1 MRNLILRPTIERR
14 GGKVIPTHRWKRPPK
29 APEEVRR
36 LINARFFPQGS
47 MEEAQRALNALA
59 VRRGVPGWVLG
70 ARRLPQTL
78 RGLGDHV
85 LWKVLAETPIVI
97 GGSHPHYNHRSRR
110 IYIPSRVP
118 ILTRIFDGV
127 RTPEEWIRK
136 HIPYAAGREGE
147 LVVLHEA
154 MHALDYYL
162 GEGESLWA
170 LRVRWK
176 PSRKLARK
184 VHKRWEYAAVDPREV
199 PVLAVEMAVYS
210 PEDYEVFRRLALE
223 EGVDLEGLMALHY
236 RIDMSKIKGAYDEE
250 RVRARVCAIRG
261 EC

>member
-1 MRNLILRPTIERR
+1 M
-14 GGKVIPTHRWKRPPK
+14 
-29 APEEVRR
+29 
-36 LINARFFPQGS
+36 
-47 MEEAQRALNALA
+47 
-59 VRRGVPGWVLG
+59 
-70 ARRLPQTL
+70 
-78 RGLGDHV
+78 
-85 LWKVLAETPIVI
+85 
-97 GGSHPHYNHRSRR
+97 
-110 IYIPSRVP
+110 
-118 ILTRIFDGV
+118 
-127 RTPEEWIRK
+127 
-136 HIPYAAGREGE
+136 
-147 LVVLHEA
+147 
-154 MHALDYYL
+154 
-162 GEGESLWA
+162 WA

-223 EGVDLEGLMALHY
+223 EGVDLEGLMSLHY